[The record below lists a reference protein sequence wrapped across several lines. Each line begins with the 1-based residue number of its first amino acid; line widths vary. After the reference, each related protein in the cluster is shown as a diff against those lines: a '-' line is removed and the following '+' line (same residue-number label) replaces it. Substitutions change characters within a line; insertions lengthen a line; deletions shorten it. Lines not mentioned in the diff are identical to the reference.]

1 MTGIAAVIF
10 DLDGTLLDT
19 ERLVIEAG
27 TAILADM
34 GVPGAGPVLISLV
47 GADGEA
53 SRQALLS
60 HAGPG
65 FDLPAFDAALTDA
78 VQHLFDAGAPL
89 RPGATTLLA
98 HLADAGL
105 PCAVAT
111 NSRTT
116 TALRKLDGAG
126 LLGHFG
132 AASVVGVDDVA
143 RPKPAPDLFL
153 EAARRLAADPAR
165 CLAFE
170 DSDTGVAAAL
180 AAGMRVVQ
188 VPDMLPSRTN
198 AAHVTAE
205 SLLEGAR
212 RAGLIG

>member
-1 MTGIAAVIF
+1 MRIEAVIF

-27 TAILADM
+27 AAILAGM
-34 GVPGAGPVLISLV
+34 GVSDGVAILTDLV
-47 GADGEA
+47 GTDAEA
-53 SRQALLS
+53 GGRLLRA

-65 FDLPAFDAALTDA
+65 FDLPAFDAALTA
-78 VQHLFDAGAPL
+78 AAWRLFDAGAPH
-89 RPGATTLLA
+89 RPGAGALLA
-98 HLADAGL
+98 GLAERGL

-111 NSRTT
+111 NSRTPN
-116 TALRKLDGAG
+116 ALRKLEGAG

-132 AASVVGVDDVA
+132 AGAVVGVDDVA

-198 AAHVTAE
+198 AAHVMAE
-205 SLLEGAR
+205 SLLDGAR
-212 RAGLIG
+212 RAGLFG